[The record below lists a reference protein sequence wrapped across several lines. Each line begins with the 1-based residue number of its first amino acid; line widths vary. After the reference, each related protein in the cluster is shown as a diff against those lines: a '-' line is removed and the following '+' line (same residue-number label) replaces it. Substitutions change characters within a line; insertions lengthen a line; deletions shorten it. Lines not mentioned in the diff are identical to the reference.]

1 MSDQTPSGVAPML
14 DFSAGTNRIRG
25 SVCVCGSAYGF
36 APSAE
41 RGRNLCVGLLLQR
54 LQLVPLKRISGVG

>member
-14 DFSAGTNRIRG
+14 DFSAGTNSIRG

-41 RGRNLCVGLLLQR
+41 RGRKLMCGSSVAEVAIG
-54 LQLVPLKRISGVG
+54 PLKRISGVG